1 MDRDW
6 KKEIQAAAS
15 LKPARKAFDAL
26 WKIRIDL
33 AGIGDFGL
41 RLGEMEEWENALF
54 LVDQNLVMHHAKPF
68 YDAGG
73 NPPRGYAD
81 RFIGR
86 EEDAHVICNKTGTSS
101 SVTNAQ
107 LGAFASWC
115 RTLSTKYIGLVIRT
129 ATWTLFIISGAVQYL
144 RVIWFD
150 GNKV

>member
-1 MDRDW
+1 M
-6 KKEIQAAAS
+6 
-15 LKPARKAFDAL
+15 
-26 WKIRIDL
+26 
-33 AGIGDFGL
+33 G
-41 RLGEMEEWENALF
+41 NALF

-107 LGAFASWC
+107 LGAFCVMVQNLINEIHWSGYQNGDMDSIYNIWC
-115 RTLSTKYIGLVIRT
+115 STISESYLV
-129 ATWTLFIISGAVQYL
+129 
-144 RVIWFD
+144 
-150 GNKV
+150 

>member
-107 LGAFASWC
+107 LGAFCVMVQNLINEIHWSGYQNGDMDAIHNIWC
-115 RTLSTKYIGLVIRT
+115 STISESYLV
-129 ATWTLFIISGAVQYL
+129 
-144 RVIWFD
+144 
-150 GNKV
+150 

>member
-54 LVDQNLVMHHAKPF
+54 PRRPESCHAP
-68 YDAGG
+68 
-73 NPPRGYAD
+73 
-81 RFIGR
+81 
-86 EEDAHVICNKTGTSS
+86 C
-101 SVTNAQ
+101 Q
-107 LGAFASWC
+107 
-115 RTLSTKYIGLVIRT
+115 
-129 ATWTLFIISGAVQYL
+129 AVL
-144 RVIWFD
+144 
-150 GNKV
+150 

>member
-41 RLGEMEEWENALF
+41 RLGEEEEWENAVF

-73 NPPRGYAD
+73 NPPLGYAD

-86 EEDAHVICNKTGTSS
+86 EEDAHVICNKTGTPS

-107 LGAFASWC
+107 LGAFCVMVQNLINEIHWSGYQNGDMDSIYNIWCSTISASD
-115 RTLSTKYIGLVIRT
+115 LV
-129 ATWTLFIISGAVQYL
+129 
-144 RVIWFD
+144 
-150 GNKV
+150 